1 MPTYRGG
8 RHEHGQN
15 YLIDSHTITTLI
27 GAVAESRGP
36 IIEIGPGR
44 GALTHRL
51 AALGR
56 PLTAM
61 EIDPRNA
68 AALRRELTAPSGGPS
83 VEIVT
88 ADFLRWHLPA
98 GRCVIVGNLPYHLT
112 TAMLRHI
119 LPIPHWQEA
128 VLLVQWEVARRRA
141 GVGGAS
147 MMTAQWW
154 PWIDFTLLG
163 RVPRSAFRPMPSVDG
178 GMLRMTRRAAPLLA
192 ESDRRA
198 YRGFVHAV
206 FTGRGRGL
214 PEILS
219 RIVGQ
224 RARQAVKGWLA
235 REGLGASTLPKDLS
249 AEQWAAL
256 DALVAGCGWS
266 PRGGIGS
273 RGDRSR
279 GGRSRGGRSRGG
291 GRR

>member
-27 GAVAESRGP
+27 GAVAESCGP

-44 GALTHRL
+44 GALTYRL

-56 PLTAM
+56 PLTAV

-68 AALRRELTAPSGGPS
+68 AALRRELTAPSGGPP

-141 GVGGAS
+141 GVG
-147 MMTAQWW
+147 
-154 PWIDFTLLG
+154 DFTLLG

-178 GMLRMTRRAAPLLA
+178 GMMRMTRRAEPLLA

-219 RIVGQ
+219 RTVGQ

-249 AEQWAAL
+249 AEQWAGL
-256 DALVAGCGWS
+256 YALVAGCGWS
-266 PRGGIGS
+266 PRGGTGS
-273 RGDRSR
+273 QGD
-279 GGRSRGGRSRGG
+279 RSRGGRSRGG